1 MQTVTPISS
10 SGAPASAG
18 ASEDTGDTAAFHATL
33 RGAMA
38 PSGGKDLPPTD
49 GEALPDGVQPAQAA
63 QATAASPVAAAA
75 GKPSEGDSDEVPADI
90 GSDLPTITS
99 ALHDIAA
106 SRQAARAGR
115 PALAP
120 VASAAQTVVTD
131 APAEPA
137 TATTPLGPAGLLTDA
152 SPAADADQDTPA
164 EPRAAEAVTTPSAVP
179 LAAPTSPPVAPS
191 GTGTPIAAAATAH
204 AREVVLDR
212 PAANR
217 ASGLLGKG
225 PSAEAPPADVDAPAA
240 GPALPPNTP
249 SVPPGDGNPAATATR
264 HAHQAALER
273 PTGGRATGLSGRAA
287 ASDGATVKVDAAAA
301 DPALP
306 PNTPSAPPGNGNP
319 LASTTRHVHPAL
331 ASASADSGPVP
342 VAAQTLSPADS
353 TAAGAAALAATVGPA
368 PPSPAVTVGSGA
380 GPVSA
385 PPDLHIAAGPG
396 SPQFGP
402 ELGERVLWLVRD
414 GLHEARLQ
422 LNPRDLGPV
431 EVRLSF
437 GDGAAQVSF
446 STQHAGTAAAVQQ
459 SLPQLRELLAQQG
472 LQLGQATVSHQ
483 PAGDGQAAQQQAQGS
498 GGQPGWGRS
507 RGGDVED
514 SLPVPTARVV
524 GHGLVDAYA

>member
-18 ASEDTGDTAAFHATL
+18 ASEDSGDTAAFHATL

-63 QATAASPVAAAA
+63 QATAASPAAAAA

-137 TATTPLGPAGLLTDA
+137 TAANPLGPAGRLTDA
-152 SPAADADQDTPA
+152 SATADAEHDTPA
-164 EPRAAEAVTTPSAVP
+164 EPRAAEALTTPSAVP
-179 LAAPTSPPVAPS
+179 MAAPTSPPVAPS

-217 ASGLLGKG
+217 ASGLLGK
-225 PSAEAPPADVDAPAA
+225 APPAPADVDAPAA

-249 SVPPGDGNPAATATR
+249 S
-264 HAHQAALER
+264 
-273 PTGGRATGLSGRAA
+273 
-287 ASDGATVKVDAAAA
+287 
-301 DPALP
+301 
-306 PNTPSAPPGNGNP
+306 APPGNGNP
-319 LASTTRHVHPAL
+319 LAGATRHVHHAV
-331 ASASADSGPVP
+331 ASASANSGPAP

-385 PPDLHIAAGPG
+385 PPDLHIAASPG

-459 SLPQLRELLAQQG
+459 SLPQLRDLLAQQG

-498 GGQPGWGRS
+498 GGQPGWERS
-507 RGGDVED
+507 RGGDVDD
-514 SLPVPTARVV
+514 SLPGPTARAV